1 MVSFFTTGKH
11 DRDGIVFYYREIDQ
25 AVYDMGIVRDRDLL
39 GQVFRGC
46 KDHPLCLDLFSDLD
60 DLDVVA
66 DADTGILPGKIVNPY
81 LALVPVL
88 DQGPPDLGHGPA
100 LSLDRDQ
107 VAGRDLQGEHG
118 LGIQPGLS
126 AALIAGVRGIHP

>member
-1 MVSFFTTGKH
+1 MVSFFTTGK
-11 DRDGIVFYYREIDQ
+11 IDQ
-25 AVYDMGIVRDRDLL
+25 AVDHVGVVRDRDLL

-46 KDHPLCLDLFSDLD
+46 KHDPLCLDLVSDLD
-60 DLDVVA
+60 DLDIIA

-88 DQGPPDLGHGPA
+88 DKSPPDLGHGPA

-107 VAGRDLQGEHG
+107 VAGRDLEREHG

-126 AALIAGVRGIHP
+126 ATLIAGVRGIHP